1 MNLFET
7 KLRGFHARTIENIMA
22 RSTGFYKPSSK
33 EKSLRPKPDNL
44 TTYLRKVKMS
54 LI

>member
-22 RSTGFYKPSSK
+22 RSTGFYKPSPPIK
-33 EKSLRPKPDNL
+33 HPKTKAENL
-44 TTYLRKVKMS
+44 TTYLRKVP
-54 LI
+54 